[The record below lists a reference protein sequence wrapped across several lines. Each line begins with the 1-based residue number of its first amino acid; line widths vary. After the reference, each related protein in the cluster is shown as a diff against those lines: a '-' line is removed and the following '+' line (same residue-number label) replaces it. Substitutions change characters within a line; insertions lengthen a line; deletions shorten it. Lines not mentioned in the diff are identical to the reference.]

1 MKASKASSIFAAN
14 LSMGPEMIISREEEL
29 ICLTLLSTQ
38 LTGEIVVDVPS
49 SLHSSVV
56 AQKLVGLNLF
66 VRAAIWQIE

>member
-1 MKASKASSIFAAN
+1 
-14 LSMGPEMIISREEEL
+14 MGPEMIISREEEL